1 MNLSIAIPDSAL
13 SDEKTLE
20 NKTRKISSIARSCG
34 IFRVNEIII
43 YRDGKKNESD
53 LKLFV
58 TILKYLE
65 TPQYFRKTVF
75 GKTNL
80 LKFVG
85 VLPPLK
91 IPNQIG
97 TSNPKEIKKNEIR
110 EAVVVRVKGQKGVDV
125 GIGQIINYYSKHD
138 IGKRIIVKIKSVFP
152 DFSVKEI
159 TKDEIPNYW
168 SYSVKQSGNLFSVL
182 SNWNG
187 IKILT
192 SRKGKLFN
200 PERDI
205 DTLKKSNGSVLV
217 VFGSTDRGIHDILGN
232 KINNLQNSKTVNFFP
247 NQGTQTVRIEEAVL
261 GCLSV
266 MNTFGSSNK

>member
-1 MNLSIAIPDSAL
+1 MKLSIAIPSSAL

-43 YRDGKKNESD
+43 YRDGKENEAD

-65 TPQYFRKTVF
+65 TPQYFRRNVF

-85 VLPPLK
+85 ALPPLK

-97 TSNPKEIKKNEIR
+97 TSNLKEVKKNEIR
-110 EAVVVRVKGQKGVDV
+110 EGLVIRVKGQKGIDIGINHIIEHHSKCDV
-125 GIGQIINYYSKHD
+125 G
-138 IGKRIIVKIKSVFP
+138 KRVIVKIKNTFP
-152 DFSVKEI
+152 NFSVKEI
-159 TKDEIPNYW
+159 NKDEIPGYW
-168 SYSVKQSGNLFSVL
+168 SYDVKQSGNLFSLL
-182 SNWNG
+182 SDWDG
-187 IKILT
+187 FKILT
-192 SRKGKLFN
+192 SRKGRQLIQSH
-200 PERDI
+200 I
-205 DTLKKSNGSVLV
+205 DELKNSKKPILL
-217 VFGSTDRGIHDILGN
+217 VFGSTDKGIHDILGN
-232 KINNLQNSKTVNFFP
+232 KINNIQNSKTINFFP

-261 GCLSV
+261 GCLSII
-266 MNTFGSSNK
+266 NTSILSNK

>member
-34 IFRVNEIII
+34 IFRINEIII
-43 YRDGKKNESD
+43 YRDGKKNQSD

-65 TPQYFRKTVF
+65 TPQYFRRSLF

-80 LKFVG
+80 LKFAG

-110 EAVVVRVKGQKGVDV
+110 EAVVVRVKGQKGVDI
-125 GIGQIINYYSKHD
+125 GIGQIVNYHTKHD
-138 IGKRIIVKIKSVFP
+138 IGKRIIVKIKNIFP

-168 SYSVKQSGNLFSVL
+168 SYNVKQSGNLFSVL

-192 SRKGKLFN
+192 SRKGKQFN
-200 PERDI
+200 QLHITDE
-205 DTLKKSNGSVLV
+205 LSKSDRPILV
-217 VFGSTDRGIHDILGN
+217 VFGSIDKGIHDILGN
-232 KINNLQNSKTVNFFP
+232 KINNLQDSKTVNFFP
-247 NQGTQTVRIEEAVL
+247 NQGTETVRIEEAIL

-266 MNTFGSSNK
+266 LNMSAYSNK

>member
-1 MNLSIAIPDSAL
+1 MNISIAIPDSSL

-34 IFRVNEIII
+34 IFRINEIII

-65 TPQYFRKTVF
+65 TPQYFRKTIF

-80 LKFVG
+80 LRFVG

-91 IPNQIG
+91 IPNQTG
-97 TSNPKEIKKNEIR
+97 TSNPEEIKKNEMR
-110 EAVVVRVKGQKGVDV
+110 EAVVVRVKGQKGVDIGV
-125 GIGQIINYYSKHD
+125 GHIINYYSKHD
-138 IGKRIIVKIKSVFP
+138 IGKRIIVKIKNGFP
-152 DFSVKEI
+152 NFSVKEI
-159 TKDEIPNYW
+159 RKEEIPSYW
-168 SYSVKQSGNLFSVL
+168 SYNVKQAGNLFSVL

-192 SRKGKLFN
+192 SRKGKRFN
-200 PERDI
+200 PQQNI
-205 DTLKKSNGSVLV
+205 DELRKSDVPVLL

-232 KINNLQNSKTVNFFP
+232 KINNLQNSRIVNFFP
-247 NQGTQTVRIEEAVL
+247 NQGTETVRIEEAIL

-266 MNTFGSSNK
+266 LNMFVYSNK

>member
-1 MNLSIAIPDSAL
+1 MNVSIAIPDSAL

-34 IFRVNEIII
+34 IFRINEIII
-43 YRDGKKNESD
+43 YRDGKKNETD

-65 TPQYFRKTVF
+65 TPQYFRKNTF

-97 TSNPKEIKKNEIR
+97 TPNPEEIKKNEIR
-110 EAVVVRVKGQKGVDV
+110 EAVVVRVKGQKGVDIGV
-125 GIGQIINYYSKHD
+125 GQVINYHSKHD
-138 IGKRIIVKIKSVFP
+138 IGKRIIVKIKNTFP
-152 DFSVKEI
+152 NFSVKEI
-159 TKDEIPNYW
+159 TKNEISNYW
-168 SYSVKQSGNLFSVL
+168 SYNVRQSGNLFSLL
-182 SNWNG
+182 SSWNG

-192 SRKGKLFN
+192 SRKGKQLN
-200 PERDI
+200 QQQHI
-205 DTLKKSNGSVLV
+205 DELRKSNKAILV
-217 VFGSTDRGIHDILGN
+217 VFGSTDKGIHDILGN
-232 KINNLQNSKTVNFFP
+232 KINNLQDSKTINFFP

-266 MNTFGSSNK
+266 LNTFIHSNK